1 MAWAPTIKPH
11 EPAECLPRSVCAVH
25 PWDFVPEKQAQ
36 LPDRVTS
43 TWVAEQFSRQQPRF
57 ERLLRAHLVP
67 ADQNDLIYM
76 RRWRMFWRSVAFLD
90 QQMRS
95 RVLEVLQGWH
105 DLADEMVSSS
115 DLDDQQR
122 RTVEGFASD
131 VADAIARVH
140 REDHEPMAWAGNELV
155 SYPHP
160 AGTLPSASWDRRRAR
175 LVAVLSEL
183 REYLRRA
190 LRSLVVLCVRAAMV
204 GRAVGAWARGVVAHY
219 WPSIR
224 TAAHAVRRHL
234 VTLWAGA
241 ATLGR
246 RVGAWARGVVTHY
259 WPSIRTAAHEVRQ
272 RISHRSLWTA
282 VLLAV
287 GVVIVF
293 VVAVNWAIGA
303 RVGFSSAEP
312 ARRIEVYLAALAGV
326 AGAVALVAAYRK
338 RRDTA
343 QGGFTV
349 RFGAAAAQLG
359 DHDAAV
365 RMAGVY
371 AMAGVADES
380 RSFARRQQ
388 CIDVLCGYLRLPYD
402 PAHGSSHRTG
412 QTRTTTDPDKSN
424 ATVVEQFT
432 FRQNEREVR
441 DTIVRLI
448 TTHLQPEAKTSWS
461 QHSFDFTHSTFEDAR
476 FTRAVFAGPR
486 TTFTGAA
493 FLGTVADFSK
503 TLLSGAD
510 VSFASAT
517 FNCTTTFDKAKFTA
531 AHTRFDGTTFGSTAV
546 FMNTCFDGLQTWF
559 ARARFIGDV
568 TNFEGAVLPGSS
580 SSLFHE
586 VEWRK
591 DPNMDGVTWRPAA
604 A

>member
-1 MAWAPTIKPH
+1 
-11 EPAECLPRSVCAVH
+11 VY
-25 PWDFVPEKQAQ
+25 PWDYVPDKQAQ

-43 TWVAEQFSRQQPRF
+43 AWVAELFSRHRPRF
-57 ERLLRAHLVP
+57 ERLMCAHLIP

-90 QQMRS
+90 QPMRS
-95 RVLEVLQGWH
+95 GVLHVLQGWH
-105 DLADEMVSSS
+105 NLAGAALSSGDLN
-115 DLDDQQR
+115 DQQT
-122 RTVEGFASD
+122 RTVEHFAYNVTD
-131 VADAIARVH
+131 TIARVH
-140 REDHEPMAWAGNELV
+140 REDHEPMAWEGNELV
-155 SYPHP
+155 SYPRP
-160 AGTLPSASWDRRRAR
+160 AGALVAASRGRWRAM
-175 LVAVLSEL
+175 LLAVLSEL
-183 REYLRRA
+183 RVYLRRA
-190 LRSLVVLCVRAAMV
+190 RRGLVTFWAGAATV
-204 GRAVGAWARGVVAHY
+204 GRAAGAWARGVVANY
-219 WPSIR
+219 WPSIGR
-224 TAAHAVRRHL
+224 AAGAVRQHL
-234 VTLWAGA
+234 VTVFAGA
-241 ATLGR
+241 VTVGR
-246 RVGAWARGVVTHY
+246 AAGAWARGVVANY
-259 WPSIRTAAHEVRQ
+259 WPSIGRAAHAVRR
-272 RISHRSLWTA
+272 RISRRSLWAA

-287 GVVIVF
+287 GVGIIF
-293 VVAVNWAIGA
+293 VVAFNWAIGA

-312 ARRIEVYLAALAGV
+312 ARRIEVYLTALAGI
-326 AGAVALVAAYRK
+326 AGAVALATAYRK
-338 RRDTA
+338 RRDA
-343 QGGFTV
+343 EQGGFAA

-412 QTRTTTDPDKSN
+412 QTRTTTDPDKPN

-493 FLGTVADFSK
+493 FLGTVADFS
-503 TLLSGAD
+503 TALISGED

-517 FNCTTTFDKAKFTA
+517 FNCMTTFDKAKFTA
-531 AHTRFDGTTFGSTAV
+531 AHTSFDGTTFGSTAV

-559 ARARFIGDV
+559 ARARFIGDI
-568 TNFEGAVLPGSS
+568 TNFQGAVLPGSS

-586 VEWRK
+586 VEWHK